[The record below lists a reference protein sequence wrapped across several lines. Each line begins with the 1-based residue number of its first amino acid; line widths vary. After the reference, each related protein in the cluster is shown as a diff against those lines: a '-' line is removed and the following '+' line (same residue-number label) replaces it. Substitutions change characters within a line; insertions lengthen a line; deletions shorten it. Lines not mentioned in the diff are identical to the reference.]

1 MIRFNSAADGSTG
14 NGMEPSL
21 KRVSFMLGSS
31 PYLASTYKK
40 AFDDDFTI
48 KSEQSLDDVIALL
61 QAWRINLEHIIRR
74 CPASFSLE
82 GLSRF
87 LAEFEHQRYDE
98 VEVPGQYLLVYF
110 YLYGHF

>member
-1 MIRFNSAADGSTG
+1 MIRFNSAADGSAG

-40 AFDDDFTI
+40 AFDDDFTS
-48 KSEQSLDDVIALL
+48 KPDQSLDEVMALL
-61 QAWRINLEHIIRR
+61 QTWRVNLERVIRR

-98 VEVPGQYLLVYF
+98 VEVPGQYLLV
-110 YLYGHF
+110 

>member
-1 MIRFNSAADGSTG
+1 MPAG
-14 NGMEPSL
+14 NGMESSL

-40 AFDDDFTI
+40 AFDQDFVAPTAA
-48 KSEQSLDDVIALL
+48 SASSLDDIIALL
-61 QAWRINLEHIIRR
+61 QTWRANLERVISR

-82 GLSRF
+82 SLSRF

-98 VEVPGQYLLVYF
+98 VEVPGQYQQV
-110 YLYGHF
+110 